1 MSNSTQPTEL
11 QNAWKEQRGSF
22 IFVGGFSFVMNLMML
37 APTLYMLQVYDRVM
51 ASRSEATLLFLTLIV
66 GWMFVVMGVLEIVRS
81 RIMVRVAARLDE
93 RLHKS
98 LYAAMQEFT
107 LKNPGKA
114 APNVIS
120 DLASLRQFLA
130 GNGPFAFF
138 DAPWVPV
145 YIFVMTMFHWTYGIF
160 AIFTATILTVL
171 AVVNNFSTDKAQA
184 DAGKAQAI
192 AASEA
197 NAQSR
202 NSEVVHAM
210 GMVPALQKRWS
221 AHFEKAS
228 VGHRRTADKQATWSN
243 ISKTMRLAFQSL
255 ILGLGALLVING
267 EISGGMVM
275 AGSFLLGRAL
285 APLDQ
290 MIATWRQ
297 FKSARNAMD
306 RINELFA
313 SQTEK
318 DSPMSLPAP
327 EGRMTVKRLIV
338 TPPNMKTPSLKG
350 LEFEIPAGET
360 VVVIGNSGAGKSSLV
375 RALLGIWNTTSGEVR
390 LDGTELKHWNRNELG
405 HHVGYLPQD
414 VELFDG
420 TIAEN
425 IARFTEAE
433 PNDIVAAARL
443 AGVDEMIR
451 TLPEGYD
458 TRIGVGG
465 ATLSGGQRQR
475 IGLARAVFGD
485 PKLIVL
491 DEPNA
496 NLDVQGE
503 SALRDA
509 CLRLKERGV
518 TLIIVSHRPN
528 ITSVADKLLVLEN
541 GMQKL
546 YGPAAA
552 VSKKLAEDTMKNNQA
567 KVLRKPGNA
576 A

>member
-1 MSNSTQPTEL
+1 
-11 QNAWKEQRGSF
+11 
-22 IFVGGFSFVMNLMML
+22 MNLMML
-37 APTLYMLQVYDRVM
+37 VPTLYMLQVYDRVM

-66 GWMFVVMGVLEIVRS
+66 GWMFLTLGILEVVRS

-93 RLHKS
+93 GLHKT
-98 LYAAMQEFT
+98 LFAAMQEFT
-107 LKNPGKA
+107 LKNPGKP
-114 APNVIS
+114 APNAIA
-120 DLASLRQFLA
+120 DLASIRQFLA

-145 YIFVMTMFHWTYGIF
+145 YIFVMAMFHWSYGVF
-160 AIFTATILTVL
+160 AIVTAAILTAL
-171 AVVNNFSTDKAQA
+171 AVVNNFSTSKAQA
-184 DAGKAQAI
+184 EAGKAQAK
-192 AASEA
+192 AGAEAS
-197 NAQSR
+197 AQSR
-202 NSEVVHAM
+202 NSEVVYAM
-210 GMVPALQKRWS
+210 GMMPALQQRWS
-221 AHFEKAS
+221 GHFEQAS
-228 VGHRRTADKQATWSN
+228 VGHASTADKQGMWSN
-243 ISKTMRLAFQSL
+243 VSKTLRLAFQSL

-267 EISGGMVM
+267 EITAGMVM
-275 AGSFLLGRAL
+275 AGSFMLGRAL

-297 FKSARNAMD
+297 FKAARLAMD
-306 RINELFA
+306 SINELLA
-313 SQTEK
+313 DHAVAK
-318 DSPMSLPAP
+318 PNMSLPAP
-327 EGRMTVKRLIV
+327 EGRVTVKRLIV
-338 TPPNMKTPSLKG
+338 TPPGMKSPSLKG
-350 LEFEIPAGET
+350 LEFEIRAGET
-360 VVVIGNSGAGKSSLV
+360 VVVIGNSGAGKSTLV
-375 RALLGIWNTTSGEVR
+375 RALLGIWNTASGEVR

-405 HHVGYLPQD
+405 PHIGYLPQD

-425 IARFTEAE
+425 IARFTEAN
-433 PNDIVAAARL
+433 PTDIVAAARL

-451 TLPEGYD
+451 ALPGGYD

-496 NLDVQGE
+496 NLDVHGE
-503 SALRDA
+503 IALRDA

-518 TLIIVSHRPN
+518 TLVIVSHRPN
-528 ITSVADKLLVLEN
+528 IANAADKMLVLEN
-541 GMQKL
+541 GTQKL

-552 VSKKLAEDTMKNNQA
+552 VSKKLAEESMQANQA
-567 KVLRKPGNA
+567 RVVRKPSPA